1 VPAGLAQA
9 LLDAVGILAYDG
21 FVELTEEECSGL
33 AAPGALLNLSGGRAE
48 WATMAAQV
56 QRVEEWV
63 DLGRT
68 RVTVGPGKHLGH
80 ADLAELLRVNSQRR
94 LSFRLTERT
103 TGRATGNAAQVQ
115 GGDQSPR
122 SDSVFRPS
130 AGAGT
135 AEPNFPFELLNLSDT
150 TGLKVS
156 VNPNSFLQNSLTP
169 NDTFSISG
177 LGTSISVAVG
187 TLIWLE
193 VDFTDNA
200 ASGAAI
206 GSGTGGWSGFPT
218 PFVYTG
224 SAPDQVLTTAFVL
237 IGYLVAATSAL
248 DGTVI
253 SGGPADAP
261 VTAKI
266 IQCVKQDLL
275 LRNGCFNGQAA
286 IFPFPHHAP
295 YI

>member
-1 VPAGLAQA
+1 
-9 LLDAVGILAYDG
+9 
-21 FVELTEEECSGL
+21 
-33 AAPGALLNLSGGRAE
+33 
-48 WATMAAQV
+48 MAAQV

-94 LSFRLTERT
+94 PSFRLTERT

-130 AGAGT
+130 AGGAGT
-135 AEPNFPFELLNLSDT
+135 PEPNFPFELLNLSDA

-156 VNPNSFLQNSLTP
+156 VNPNSFLQNSVTP
-169 NDTFSISG
+169 NDTFPVTG
-177 LGTSISVAVG
+177 LGAPIAVSVG
-187 TLIWLE
+187 TQIWLE

-200 ASGAAI
+200 ASAAGIGA
-206 GSGTGGWSGFPT
+206 GTGGWSGFPA

-224 SAPDQVLTTAFVL
+224 TAPDQVLTTAFVL
-237 IGYLVAATSAL
+237 IGYVAAATSTL

-261 VTAKI
+261 VTGKV

-295 YI
+295 YV